1 MWGKLE
7 SALAFSVVM
16 VRTVVTP
23 RVILAGVALLITII
37 NNAMMTINISSI
49 SNVDLLT
56 QKLSQDMM
64 TIKTAGV

>member
-7 SALAFSVVM
+7 SAFAFSVVM

-37 NNAMMTINISSI
+37 NN
-49 SNVDLLT
+49 VL
-56 QKLSQDMM
+56 M
-64 TIKTAGV
+64 TIKRERDILY

>member
-1 MWGKLE
+1 
-7 SALAFSVVM
+7 M

-23 RVILAGVALLITII
+23 RVILAGVALLINIV
-37 NNAMMTINISSI
+37 NNEEDGDFNIH
-49 SNVDLLT
+49 LLT